1 MYSTNSGSTLDSTC
15 KCMHIIP
22 LVFAALLQS
31 EGSLC
36 SLDSNNTCI
45 KRYNNVLI
53 IMYFT
58 CYLIL
63 YLSGRALRGRLP
75 SSNFSG
81 FRWTLSPSLLKY
93 VVTIVPPFLSIA
105 FMAAFEA
112 RLTSILILAV
122 NESAPYET
130 ETGKGVGG
138 RRQEGREWDY
148 REKEQ
153 RKRKMEE

>member
-1 MYSTNSGSTLDSTC
+1 
-15 KCMHIIP
+15 
-22 LVFAALLQS
+22 
-31 EGSLC
+31 
-36 SLDSNNTCI
+36 
-45 KRYNNVLI
+45 
-53 IMYFT
+53 MYFT

-93 VVTIVPPFLSIA
+93 VVTIFPPFLSIA

-112 RLTSILILAV
+112 RLTSILTLAV

-130 ETGKGVGG
+130 ETGKEVGG
-138 RRQEGREWDY
+138 GGGDRKAESGITWRRN
-148 REKEQ
+148 REKE
-153 RKRKMEE
+153 RWKSKYSTYGK